1 MDKGIH
7 KQFKQHLN
15 EELIK
20 LMIGH
25 QQGKKP
31 MRVDLQHGFI
41 KLGTTYWWL
50 ASSTLG
56 SSFDF
61 QPMNHPWFTF
71 TLIHRLVG
79 RNQQVKKYWNGARVF
94 DGIPPTALWLF
105 V

>member
-61 QPMNHPWFTF
+61 QPMNHP
-71 TLIHRLVG
+71 
-79 RNQQVKKYWNGARVF
+79 
-94 DGIPPTALWLF
+94 
-105 V
+105 